1 MEIIRP
7 NIASPRLATDAT
19 ARQNVE
25 RTPEATPVRSI
36 TTSQA
41 RPDALHSALQ
51 ALPEVD
57 MDRVA
62 ALRQALQDGTLDTS
76 AETLASDMLAFHRGA
91 QY

>member
-7 NIASPRLATDAT
+7 GIASPRFTTDAT
-19 ARQNVE
+19 ARQGVE
-25 RTPEATPVRSI
+25 RTPETTAVRSI
-36 TTSQA
+36 NTAEA

-76 AETLASDMLAFHRGA
+76 AESLAADMLAFHRGT